1 MHRESRRRIGGGK
14 DVRGGKDVAV
24 RRVEHHSQDVSKA
37 PALPGLFRCSRHMP
51 GDEVGKTR
59 GSEVGTTWTSGDP
72 ASRCRLLDVVGY
84 RQAVLLKRHR
94 DQGREPRSRPE
105 SHITFQSR

>member
-37 PALPGLFRCSRHMP
+37 PALPGLFRF
-51 GDEVGKTR
+51 
-59 GSEVGTTWTSGDP
+59 GTWLRSDDRRVS
-72 ASRCRLLDVVGY
+72 ARC
-84 RQAVLLKRHR
+84 
-94 DQGREPRSRPE
+94 SRPE
-105 SHITFQSR
+105 GPVRHLVSLYG